1 MRRYHWVRLYALL
14 LMIIMFAMTMAVSV
28 RSALVIYKVSS
39 RQKGIVRS
47 IEHINGASD
56 AIINAVSSVASA
68 AGRDQ
73 YSQLLELISVEDDSR
88 LSEKDLEGYFK
99 IGYCNKIT
107 DSLGKDSA
115 TICEGL
121 NSFIKDS
128 DVTGVVV
135 SDNGLTGI
143 EQENDDAGIPTALRI
158 KNVTIHYDDPVT
170 GTREDTFNYD
180 IVFPDAVFHAGN
192 DELFRYCMV
201 AGKGIYITGRTS
213 SIIGDLFAGVHEAD
227 ECREAEMIYGETGTY
242 GGINILTTQVG
253 IRADRVISKGD
264 ININGSFVVFD
275 SNAEK
280 SDVFAR
286 DINEISGFSKDA
298 RYTLN
303 GEYHNIAQMDEE
315 SAQVYYDSLALI
327 SSSLAILDPASMYY
341 DSDND
346 RNYSGKYRKLISGTD
361 VELKSDFT
369 GIVATRAN
377 VIIDKDV
384 NFEGVILCG
393 DRIYAMGNN
402 NIVANPSVA
411 RTIIASENAEGEYS
425 FRVSDYIGGMKV
437 AGLTDP
443 EHYVVPYK

>member
-1 MRRYHWVRLYALL
+1 MRRYYWVRLYALL
-14 LMIIMFAMTMAVSV
+14 LMIIMFTMTMAVST
-28 RSALVIYKVSS
+28 RSALVIYKESS

-56 AIINAVSSVASA
+56 AIINAVSSVAAA
-68 AGRDQ
+68 AGQDQ
-73 YSQLLELISVEDDSR
+73 YSQLQELVSVEDDSR
-88 LSEKDLEGYFK
+88 LSEKDLDGYFR

-107 DSLGKDSA
+107 DSLGTDSA
-115 TICEGL
+115 AICEGL
-121 NSFIKDS
+121 NSFIKES
-128 DVTGVVV
+128 DVNDVIVAD
-135 SDNGLTGI
+135 SGLTSI
-143 EQENDDAGIPTALRI
+143 EQEYDDAGIPTALRI
-158 KNVTIHYDDPVT
+158 KNVKIRYDDPVT
-170 GTREDTFNYD
+170 RVREDTFNYN
-180 IVFPDAVFHAGN
+180 IQFPDAVFHAGN

-213 SIIGDLFAGVHEAD
+213 SIIGDLFAGIHEPD
-227 ECREAEMIYGETGTY
+227 ECREAEIIYGETGTY
-242 GGINILTTQVG
+242 GGINILTTQIG
-253 IRADRVISKGD
+253 LMTDRVISRGD
-264 ININGSFVVFD
+264 INVNGSFVVFD
-275 SNAEK
+275 ANNEK
-280 SDVFAR
+280 ANVFAQ

-298 RYTLN
+298 KYTLN
-303 GEYHNIAQMDEE
+303 GEFHNIREMDEE
-315 SAQVYYDSLALI
+315 SARIYYDTLALV
-327 SSSLAILDPASMYY
+327 SNSLAILDPASMYY

-346 RNYSGKYRKLISGTD
+346 RNYNGKYRKLISGTD

-384 NFEGVILCG
+384 NFEGIILCG

-443 EHYVVPYK
+443 EHYVIPYK